1 MVSSVLAARSAILR
15 SARLPAAASSSLAL
29 RAAAV
34 ASNARNTAP
43 CFSTLVSSTSS
54 RATLTTPFPA
64 RFSTSISS
72 KRAFSISATARAAI
86 VPSVPNRD
94 ENGYIPLD
102 KIRTVA
108 VIAHVDHGKTTLVGE
123 CLFNTHLPGYRGN
136 VKGEEEGRAVWHM
149 GDRALVSSLLPCS
162 TLSLVVVKG
171 QMSSVR
177 EGGLGFSFLTA
188 AEQ

>member
-54 RATLTTPFPA
+54 RATLTIPFPA

-123 CLFNTHLPGYRGN
+123 CFIQYPSTRIQG
-136 VKGEEEGRAVWHM
+136 KCEGR
-149 GDRALVSSLLPCS
+149 GGRAGSVAYGGPCAGLLSLALFHPLPCRCQRP
-162 TLSLVVVKG
+162 V
-171 QMSSVR
+171 
-177 EGGLGFSFLTA
+177 ELGTRGRARPQLLDRG
-188 AEQ
+188 

>member
-15 SARLPAAASSSLAL
+15 SARLPAAASSPPAL

-123 CLFNTHLPGYRGN
+123 CFIQYPSTRIQG
-136 VKGEEEGRAVWHM
+136 KCEGRGGRAGSVAY

-171 QMSSVR
+171 QSSSVR
-177 EGGLGFSFLTA
+177 EGGLGLSFSTA